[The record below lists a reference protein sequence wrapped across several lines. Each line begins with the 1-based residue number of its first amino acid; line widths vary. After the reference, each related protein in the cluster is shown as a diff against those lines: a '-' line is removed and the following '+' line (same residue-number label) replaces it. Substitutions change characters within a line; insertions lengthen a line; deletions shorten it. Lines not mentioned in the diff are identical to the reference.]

1 MVFLSQLALE
11 KYEEMFP
18 AFTDSRECKL
28 LKVSNIRILKKKVFA
43 VRWDCVCSEGF
54 FSFVFVFFASV
65 F

>member
-28 LKVSNIRILKKKVFA
+28 LKVSNTRTLKKNA
-43 VRWDCVCSEGF
+43 
-54 FSFVFVFFASV
+54 FVLSGDNT
-65 F
+65 